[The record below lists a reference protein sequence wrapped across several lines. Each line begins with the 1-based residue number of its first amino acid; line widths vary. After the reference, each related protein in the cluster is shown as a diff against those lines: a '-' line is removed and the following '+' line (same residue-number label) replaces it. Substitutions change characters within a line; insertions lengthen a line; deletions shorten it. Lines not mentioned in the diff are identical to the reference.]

1 MDKTLIKN
9 KRAGEEIYSL
19 VWFSVWIVVW
29 LVVIIGVLKF
39 YSLNIDVKQVE
50 ADILS
55 EKILDCINE
64 NGVLIDDFFKEDFGE
79 LGIFNKCGL
88 NQEIM
93 KEDFYFKIVLDTT
106 PKKIISGGNPG
117 FEAMCGQKGENVPKC
132 VPKKENIL
140 YDDGTGAKPIKIEV
154 LTASNQKGKNV
165 LAGGSDE

>member
-64 NGVLIDDFFKEDFGE
+64 NGV
-79 LGIFNKCGL
+79 
-88 NQEIM
+88 M